1 MIPKVCRES
10 IKALNIIFFG
20 KIRKKDWPIVLGSRV
35 RAFSK
40 TAQERNRLH
49 EKCLRCDL
57 CKTKIIIINEQTFEI
72 VCTLVHGFATV
83 FGLDINF
90 EKDIHKTTA
99 KKELFSLSAHLC

>member
-20 KIRKKDWPIVLGSRV
+20 QIRKEDWPIFLGSRV

-40 TAQERNRLH
+40 TAQERNRLR

-57 CKTKIIIINEQTFEI
+57 CKTKIIILTSKRLKSF
-72 VCTLVHGFATV
+72 VH
-83 FGLDINF
+83 
-90 EKDIHKTTA
+90 
-99 KKELFSLSAHLC
+99 

>member
-10 IKALNIIFFG
+10 IKALNIF
-20 KIRKKDWPIVLGSRV
+20 LGSRV

-40 TAQERNRLH
+40 TAQERNR
-49 EKCLRCDL
+49 LRCDL

-90 EKDIHKTTA
+90 EKDMHKTTA
-99 KKELFSLSAHLC
+99 KKELFSLSAHLS